1 MSSRRET
8 HFTPKGVS
16 ICSGPTAINMQ
27 PLRGW
32 WKGSG
37 PTAIN
42 SETTTWLVGRY
53 SRNSE
58 LGTVL
63 VTTQDD
69 EVTTLGQRNAT
80 MTNAVGVG

>member
-16 ICSGPTAINMQ
+16 IC
-27 PLRGW
+27 
-32 WKGSG
+32 SG